1 MSKTALI
8 DAVKDFDVKGVR
20 RNLEKSPSLREW
32 RSPQGFNL
40 LQFCCAR
47 STGGDKTA
55 AGRQLRLAKW
65 LVSQGFDPLVIH
77 TTKPGE
83 DGEADP
89 AELSLVFFAVARAQ
103 SNALARYF
111 LEKGAV
117 PSALFAAAWWGNW
130 EILADLVRHG
140 DDINRHAG
148 ATPLHMAIAV
158 LDRGIEGKPALAKR
172 RLKTVTEFLRLG
184 ADPNIADDRGGTL
197 LHLVLKKGYDPA
209 IFRMLLKNGADPD
222 VAGSD
227 GRTAREI
234 AMRKKDKRYSALLR

>member
-8 DAVKDFDVKGVR
+8 DAVKAFDLEGVR
-20 RNLEKSPSLREW
+20 RNLDKDPALREW

-47 STGGDKTA
+47 STEGDKA
-55 AGRQLRLAKW
+55 AADRQLRLAKW
-65 LVSQGFDPLVIH
+65 LVGQGFDPLVIH

-111 LEKGAV
+111 LGKGAA
-117 PSALFAAAWWGNW
+117 PAALFAAAWWGNW
-130 EILADLVRHG
+130 EILADLARHG
-140 DDINRHAG
+140 EDINRHAG
-148 ATPLHMAIAV
+148 ATPVHMAVAV
-158 LDRGIEGKPALAKR
+158 LDRGIAGKPSLAKR
-172 RLKTVTEFLRLG
+172 RLKTLAEFLRLG
-184 ADPNIADDRGGTL
+184 ADLNIVDDRGGTP

-209 IFRMLLKNGADPD
+209 VFEMLLKNGADPD
-222 VAGSD
+222 VAGGD

-234 AMRKKDKRYSALLR
+234 AVRKKDKRYAAALA